1 MNKKIDDKSFDVLLY
16 VSRIEASKEEKA
28 LLQTQISNIVSY
40 FEELEKFSTETLSFF
55 DACNSEDDLRV
66 SDDKCYIEGHLLK
79 NMSDEFMD
87 GYFRSPKVLMS
98 S

>member
-55 DACNSEDDLRV
+55 DTCNSEDDLRV
-66 SDDKCYIEGHLLK
+66 SDDKCYIEGYLLK